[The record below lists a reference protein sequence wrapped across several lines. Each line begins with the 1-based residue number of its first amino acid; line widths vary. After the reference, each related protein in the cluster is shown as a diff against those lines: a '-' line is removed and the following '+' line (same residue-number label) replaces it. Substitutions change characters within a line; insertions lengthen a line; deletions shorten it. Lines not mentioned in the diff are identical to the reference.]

1 MVLGKNFPICFNV
14 QSVLFGD
21 FKFCKHLCWTDSFR
35 KTLMLGMNEGGR
47 RRGRQRMRCLD
58 GITYSMGVSLCKL
71 WVLVMDS
78 GAWRGAVHGV
88 TKSWTRLSDWTEL
101 KHLCRWTLP
110 WQSLK
115 HFCVHT
121 LFRDVFLSGYPS
133 NLIVLLW
140 YFPGFSPEFDLL
152 VC

>member
-1 MVLGKNFPICFNV
+1 MVLGKNLPICFNV

-35 KTLMLGMNEGGR
+35 KTLMLGMIEGGR
-47 RRGRQRMRCLD
+47 RRGQQRMRWW
-58 GITYSMGVSLCKL
+58 MASLTW
-71 WVLVMDS
+71 WVLSLSELQELVMDRE
-78 GAWRGAVHGV
+78 AWHAAVHGV
-88 TKSWTRLSDWTEL
+88 SKSRTQLSDWTEL
-101 KHLCRWTLP
+101 KHRYRWTLP

-121 LFRDVFLSGYPS
+121 LFRDAFLSGYPS

-140 YFPGFSPEFDLL
+140 YFPGFPPEFDLL